1 MLMSDFRSNPPV
13 ESLSMSPKLRFS
25 ATSRRLGL
33 IGIVVIETTM
43 KPAIS
48 PVPPLSIGYLS
59 PGWPLD
65 AFPNGIV
72 SYIAEM
78 VDHLPRMGHRFTVVA
93 SNVAGENRDPSIYD
107 LQQVRRARSL
117 VRRLTDGL
125 AYRMAPRWA
134 TTRVVRRSLLTTV
147 RRAIAE
153 RGIQLFEME
162 ESFGWSSWVRQ
173 GISIPVCVRLHGPWF
188 LNGQALGAPRDHA
201 FERRVYEEGR
211 AIAEADVVTAPS
223 QDVLDR
229 TRAYYGVALPA
240 AEVIPNP
247 TPAVPPSARWRLDQ
261 CDPELVLFVGRF
273 DRHKGGDLII
283 EAFGQVL
290 RNVPRARL
298 YFVGPDRGFMDPN
311 GRRWNLEEFVRD
323 RLPGT
328 LESGTFTYLGQQPY
342 SALAALR
349 KRAIVTVICSRYETF
364 SYVLTETMSV
374 GCPLVAARAGGMTEI
389 VQDQVDGLVH
399 ASEDTEDLAA
409 KITSLLSDPLRA
421 AELGRQ
427 AALTCEQ
434 RFYSEVVVARMI
446 DFYRRAIARGERRS
460 TVRHGVMRA
469 GSQP

>member
-1 MLMSDFRSNPPV
+1 
-13 ESLSMSPKLRFS
+13 
-25 ATSRRLGL
+25 
-33 IGIVVIETTM
+33 M

-48 PVPPLSIGYLS
+48 SSPPLSIGYFS

-78 VDHLPRMGHRFTVVA
+78 VDQLPRMGHQFTIVA
-93 SNVAGENRDPSIYD
+93 SHVAGEDRDPSIYD

-117 VRRLTDGL
+117 VQRLTDGL
-125 AYRMAPRWA
+125 GYRVAPHWA
-134 TTRVVRRSLLTTV
+134 TTRAVRRTLCATV
-147 RRAIAE
+147 RRAIRE

-173 GISIPVCVRLHGPWF
+173 VISIPVCVRLHGPWF
-188 LNGQALGAPRDHA
+188 LNGQALGAPVDHA
-201 FERRVYEEGR
+201 FQRRVYEEGR

-229 TRAYYGVALPA
+229 TRAYYSLALPE

-247 TPAVPPSARWRLDQ
+247 TPPVPPSARWRLDD
-261 CDPELVLFVGRF
+261 CDPEMVLFVGRF

-283 EAFGQVL
+283 EAFGRVL
-290 RNVPRARL
+290 PNVPRARL
-298 YFVGPDRGFMDPN
+298 YFVGPDRGYMDPN

-323 RLPGT
+323 RLPGA
-328 LESGTFTYLGQQPY
+328 LESGKVTYLGQQPY

-349 KRAIVTVICSRYETF
+349 RRAMVTVICSRYETF

-409 KITSLLSDPLRA
+409 KITSLLNEPVRA
-421 AELGRQ
+421 AQLGHQ

-434 RFYSEVVVARMI
+434 RFYSEVVVTRMI
-446 DFYRRAIARGERRS
+446 DCYRRAVCDRIQTAASCRS
-460 TVRHGVMRA
+460 AAT
-469 GSQP
+469 